1 MKKRSV
7 CILFGGISPE
17 HEVSLRSAESVLN
30 NINREKY
37 NVFPV
42 GITKEGD
49 WILFGGDD
57 YSMLPSGQWLNH
69 PANRRAAISPV
80 RGQGLLTFEGDCVV
94 REHIDI
100 VFPVLHGEN
109 GEDGAMQGLLQMA
122 GIPYVGPH
130 VSASAVAMDKTLTK
144 LVVDNANITQAA
156 WKLVRST
163 EAEERMDRVLDS
175 LEKQFSYPMF
185 VKPAGTGSSVG
196 VSKASDREG
205 LREAL
210 LAAGVYDQKIL
221 VEEFIHGREV
231 EVAVMGNDSPVAS
244 ICGEI
249 DSGAD
254 FYDYDSKYVTDTST
268 AYIPARIP
276 ENVAEQVRDAA
287 VKVYSAIGCQG
298 LSRVDFF
305 VTYEENRVVFN
316 EINTLPGFTSISMY
330 PKLFAASGIPYSE
343 LIDEL
348 LRLAME
354 ACQ

>member
-1 MKKRSV
+1 MKKLSV
-7 CILFGGISPE
+7 CVLFGGMSPE

-30 NINREKY
+30 TIDHQKY

-42 GITKEGD
+42 GITKDGD
-49 WILFGGDD
+49 WILYGGSD
-57 YSMLPSGQWLNH
+57 YSQLPSGEWKNH
-69 PANRRAAISPV
+69 PQNRRAAISPV
-80 RGQGLLTFEGDCVV
+80 RGQGLLSFEGDCVV
-94 REHIDI
+94 RERIDV

-130 VSASAVAMDKTLTK
+130 IAASAVAMDKTLTK
-144 LVVDNANITQAA
+144 LVVDHAGVPQAA
-156 WKLVRST
+156 WQLVRRG
-163 EAEERMDRVLDS
+163 ELDNHMENTLDL
-175 LEKQFSYPMF
+175 LEHRFRYPMF

-196 VSKASDREG
+196 VSKASDRET
-205 LREAL
+205 LRNAL
-210 LAAGVYDQKIL
+210 LSAAVYDKKVL
-221 VEEFIHGREV
+221 VEEFIRGREI
-231 EVAVMGNDSPVAS
+231 EVAVMGNDSPMAS

-249 DSGAD
+249 DSGVE
-254 FYDYDSKYVTDTST
+254 FYDYEAKYLTDTST

-276 ENVAEQVRDAA
+276 EDVEEIVRDAA

-305 VTYEENRVVFN
+305 VTYDENRVVFN

-348 LRLAME
+348 LKLALE
-354 ACQ
+354 ACE